1 MTRFF
6 IALAAAGAAFAGSA
20 VASELT
26 PGNGYSLRLGAY
38 DGALYYT
45 VEDGDFRV
53 VATLASGDAAPIRM
67 ISTLM
72 PGQSVMLSVPR
83 GAGES
88 PMEITVARDG
98 DTLRLEDSNTAA
110 VTSDE
115 RAPVQAALGEEV
127 RSN

>member
-6 IALAAAGAAFAGSA
+6 LALAVAGTTFAGAA

-38 DGALYYT
+38 DGALYYS
-45 VEDGDFRV
+45 VADGDFRV
-53 VATLASGDAAPIRM
+53 VATLASGDAVPIRM

-83 GAGES
+83 GPGEA
-88 PMEITVARDG
+88 PMELAIVRDG
-98 DTLRLEDSNTAA
+98 DTLRLEDTSAAA
-110 VTSDE
+110 VTPGMV
-115 RAPVQAALGEEV
+115 APLQAALEEEL
-127 RSN
+127 RGR